1 VLVTDHEIQ
10 VGGHP
15 CPIRRCGWP
24 RDTGPRGGGT
34 SDTTTTVPSLTHGQ
48 RKRLKVVADNITRPR
63 AGGAGHGGVS
73 GEAHTRCDDE
83 VLDRRGGVGT
93 YAVLELVLR
102 GQLGSP
108 SKRSISAPVAFF
120 RWHQLRQ
127 LPRKSFVGA
136 LRLVTVHGASMG
148 RVSVFA
154 AGCRI
159 FFHFWGRIV

>member
-1 VLVTDHEIQ
+1 MCSDHEIQ

-15 CPIRRCGWP
+15 CPIQRCGWP

-48 RKRLKVVADNITRPR
+48 RKRLKVVADNIARPR

-108 SKRSISAPVAFF
+108 SERSISAPATILSVASTSTAATQVFRGCFAIGNGPRGKHGSGKRVCSRLQDFF
-120 RWHQLRQ
+120 PFL
-127 LPRKSFVGA
+127 G
-136 LRLVTVHGASMG
+136 
-148 RVSVFA
+148 
-154 AGCRI
+154 
-159 FFHFWGRIV
+159 